1 MIILDNFSI
10 LQFNL
15 NRSPLS
21 SIGEGWSEGPATR
34 LAGGKGLV
42 DRGDKNPRENSVGGR
57 KLKLRTFDGERA
69 RGELSLDHP
78 LSQDGVPVLIV
89 GGEVYL
95 PDEADFFIES
105 ATDEQLEALDDA
117 GYDLPLWEDR
127 EIDESEEEE
136 QIEETDDF

>member
-1 MIILDNFSI
+1 M
-10 LQFNL
+10 
-15 NRSPLS
+15 
-21 SIGEGWSEGPATR
+21 
-34 LAGGKGLV
+34 
-42 DRGDKNPRENSVGGR
+42 
-57 KLKLRTFDGERA
+57 KLRTFDGERA

>member
-1 MIILDNFSI
+1 M
-10 LQFNL
+10 
-15 NRSPLS
+15 
-21 SIGEGWSEGPATR
+21 
-34 LAGGKGLV
+34 
-42 DRGDKNPRENSVGGR
+42 
-57 KLKLRTFDGERA
+57 KLRTFDGQRA
-69 RGELSLDHP
+69 RGDLSTDHP
-78 LSQDGVPVLIV
+78 LSQDGVPVLVV

-136 QIEETDDF
+136 EIEETDEF

>member
-1 MIILDNFSI
+1 M
-10 LQFNL
+10 
-15 NRSPLS
+15 
-21 SIGEGWSEGPATR
+21 
-34 LAGGKGLV
+34 
-42 DRGDKNPRENSVGGR
+42 
-57 KLKLRTFDGERA
+57 KLRTFDGERA

-136 QIEETDDF
+136 QIEETEDF

>member
-1 MIILDNFSI
+1 
-10 LQFNL
+10 
-15 NRSPLS
+15 
-21 SIGEGWSEGPATR
+21 
-34 LAGGKGLV
+34 
-42 DRGDKNPRENSVGGR
+42 
-57 KLKLRTFDGERA
+57 LKLRTFDGERA